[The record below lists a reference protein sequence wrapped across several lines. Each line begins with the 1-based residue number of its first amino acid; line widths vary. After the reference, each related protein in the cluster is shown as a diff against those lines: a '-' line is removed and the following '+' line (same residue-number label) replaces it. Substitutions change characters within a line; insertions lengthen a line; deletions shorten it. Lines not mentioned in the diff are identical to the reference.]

1 MRRSSP
7 VLSVA
12 AADWR
17 QNPSASRRLISDSHP
32 VVGTGVRGGRAILVA
47 VRSRDP
53 ATLLE
58 AARGGDRG
66 STGRLLSFVERGGDE
81 AREVGRLTFS
91 ASREVEAVIGIT
103 GAPGAGKSSLTDRL
117 VTEARR
123 GGGRIGVLAIDPS
136 SPFSGGAILGDRVRM
151 QGHAGDDGVF
161 VRSMASRGHLGG
173 LALAAPE
180 AIRVLVAVGIPRV
193 IVETVGVGQ
202 VEVDIAA
209 ASDTTVVV
217 VTPGWG
223 DSVQAN
229 KAGLLEIADILVVN
243 KADRSGAAEA
253 RRDLEHMLDLDT
265 TMGAWRPPVMLTSAS
280 DGDGVSDLWAM
291 IEAHGAHLRA
301 SGDLDRRRAERLEGE
316 LTAVLVRR
324 LERDVRSVAD
334 GAAWDDARARVV
346 AGTTDPYTAARE
358 LLDAVAQ
365 AAELGADQQTRSG

>member
-1 MRRSSP
+1 
-7 VLSVA
+7 
-12 AADWR
+12 
-17 QNPSASRRLISDSHP
+17 
-32 VVGTGVRGGRAILVA
+32 VA

-66 STGRLLSFVERGGDE
+66 AIGRLLSFIERGGDQ
-81 AREVGRLTFS
+81 AREVGRLTFP
-91 ASREVEAVIGIT
+91 ASQEVEAVVGIT

-117 VTEARR
+117 VTQARR

-202 VEVDIAA
+202 VEVDIAG
-209 ASDTTVVV
+209 ASDTTLVV

-229 KAGLLEIADILVVN
+229 KAGLLEIADIFVVN
-243 KADRSGAAEA
+243 KADRSGAAET

-265 TMGAWRPPVMLTSAS
+265 TMGAWRPPVLLTTAT
-280 DGDGVSDLWAM
+280 DGDGIAELW
-291 IEAHGAHLRA
+291 ETVEEHGGHLRA
-301 SGDLDRRRAERLEGE
+301 SGELRRRRAERLEGE

-334 GAAWDDARARVV
+334 GAAWDDVRARVV
-346 AGTTDPYTAARE
+346 AGATDPYEAARE
-358 LLDAVAQ
+358 LLEALSKATEPQGD
-365 AAELGADQQTRSG
+365 GH

>member
-1 MRRSSP
+1 M
-7 VLSVA
+7 
-12 AADWR
+12 
-17 QNPSASRRLISDSHP
+17 
-32 VVGTGVRGGRAILVA
+32 A

-66 STGRLLSFVERGGDE
+66 AIGRLLSFVERGGDR
-81 AREVGRLTFS
+81 AREVGRLTFP
-91 ASREVEAVIGIT
+91 ASREVESVVGIT
-103 GAPGAGKSSLTDRL
+103 GAPGAGKSSLTDCL

-151 QGHAGDDGVF
+151 QGHAGDEGVF

-180 AIRVLVAVGIPRV
+180 AIRVLVAVGIRRV

-202 VEVDIAA
+202 VEVDIAG
-209 ASDTTVVV
+209 ASDTTVVA

-229 KAGLLEIADILVVN
+229 KAGLLEIADIFVVN
-243 KADRSGAAEA
+243 KADRSGAPGT

-265 TMGAWRPPVMLTSAS
+265 NMGAWRPPVLLTSAT
-280 DGDGVSDLWAM
+280 DGDGVPELWAA
-291 IEAHGAHLRA
+291 IEKHGEHLRT
-301 SGDLDRRRAERLEGE
+301 SGELDRRRAERLEGE

-324 LERDVRSVAD
+324 LARDVRSLAG
-334 GAAWDDARARVV
+334 GAAWNDVRARVV
-346 AGTTDPYTAARE
+346 SGTTDPYEAASE
-358 LLDAVAQ
+358 LLDAVAI
-365 AAELGADQQTRSG
+365 AAETET

>member
-1 MRRSSP
+1 M
-7 VLSVA
+7 
-12 AADWR
+12 
-17 QNPSASRRLISDSHP
+17 
-32 VVGTGVRGGRAILVA
+32 A

-66 STGRLLSFVERGGDE
+66 AIGRLLSFVERGGE
-81 AREVGRLTFS
+81 LAREVGRLTFP
-91 ASREVEAVIGIT
+91 ASLDVESVVGIT
-103 GAPGAGKSSLTDRL
+103 GAPGSGKSSLTDRL
-117 VTEARR
+117 ITEARR
-123 GGGRIGVLAIDPS
+123 SGARIGVLAIDPS

-151 QGHAGDDGVF
+151 QGHAGDEGVF

-202 VEVDIAA
+202 VEVEIAGA
-209 ASDTTVVV
+209 CDTTVVA

-229 KAGLLEIADILVVN
+229 KAGLLEIADIFVVN
-243 KADRSGAAEA
+243 KADRTGAAET

-265 TMGAWRPPVMLTSAS
+265 NMGAWRPPVLLTSAT
-280 DGDGVSDLWAM
+280 DGDGISELWDAVEM
-291 IEAHGAHLRA
+291 HGEHLRT
-301 SGDLDRRRAERLEGE
+301 SGELDRRRAERLEGE

-324 LERDVRSVAD
+324 LERDVRCVAD
-334 GAAWDDARARVV
+334 GAAWNDVRDRVV
-346 AGTTDPYTAARE
+346 AGTTDPYEAASE
-358 LLDAVAQ
+358 LLDAVAK
-365 AAELGADQQTRSG
+365 AAETKR